1 MDSEEHACPI
11 CGQSVETVVRRHKTL
26 GTWVPRWV
34 AGPCRNP
41 KCEGFVVEGAE
52 EEAQEHHPHYHHRR
66 HLHRERLAELG
77 SHAEPERGE
86 GPDRAAEPGRREEP
100 EEPAASNS

>member
-1 MDSEEHACPI
+1 MDSEEHVCPV

-26 GTWVPRWV
+26 GAWVPRWV

-41 KCEGFVVEGAE
+41 RCEAFGGEGAE
-52 EEAQEHHPHYHHRR
+52 EEP
-66 HLHRERLAELG
+66 
-77 SHAEPERGE
+77 
-86 GPDRAAEPGRREEP
+86 EEP